1 MFQIIEAAINHVD
14 CISNLEKDFFGK
26 NDVSYEDVLLNY
38 KTNDYIVYIVMLNS
52 ECIGYLYANLICS
65 ELNIYNLGIKEKYR
79 KKGYGYKLLDY
90 TINSNK
96 GISNI
101 YVELRKS
108 NLAALNLYKKLG
120 FEIYNER
127 SKYYSIPTEDAI
139 LMKYR
144 KNTNKSCLK

>member
-1 MFQIIEAAINHVD
+1 MFQIIEAAINHAD

-26 NDVSYEDVLLNY
+26 NYISYEEVLLDY
-38 KTNDYIVYIVMLNS
+38 KINDYVVYVATFNS
-52 ECIGYLYANLICS
+52 ECIGYLCASLICD

-79 KKGYGYKLLDY
+79 KQGYGYQLLNF
-90 TINSNK
+90 TINSIQT
-96 GISNI
+96 ISNI

-127 SKYYSIPTEDAI
+127 NKYYSMPTEDAI
-139 LMKYR
+139 LMKYIT
-144 KNTNKSCLK
+144 KM

>member
-1 MFQIIEAAINHVD
+1 MFQIIEAAINHAD

-26 NDVSYEDVLLNY
+26 NDISYEEVLLDY
-38 KTNDYIVYIVMLNS
+38 KINDYVVYVATFNS
-52 ECIGYLYANLICS
+52 ECIGYLCASLICD

-79 KKGYGYKLLDY
+79 KQGYGYQLLNF
-90 TINSNK
+90 TINSIQT
-96 GISNI
+96 ISNI

-127 SKYYSIPTEDAI
+127 SKYYSMPTEDAI
-139 LMKYR
+139 LMKCIT
-144 KNTNKSCLK
+144 KI

>member
-1 MFQIIEAAINHVD
+1 MFQIIEAAINHAD

-26 NDVSYEDVLLNY
+26 NDISYEEVLLDY
-38 KTNDYIVYIVMLNS
+38 KINDYVVYVATFNS
-52 ECIGYLYANLICS
+52 ECIGYLCASLICD

-79 KKGYGYKLLDY
+79 KQGYGYQLLNF
-90 TINSNK
+90 TINSIQT
-96 GISNI
+96 ISNI

-127 SKYYSIPTEDAI
+127 SKYYSMPTEDAI
-139 LMKYR
+139 LMKYIT
-144 KNTNKSCLK
+144 KM

>member
-1 MFQIIEAAINHVD
+1 MFQIIEAAINHAD

-26 NDVSYEDVLLNY
+26 NDISYEEVLLDY
-38 KTNDYIVYIVMLNS
+38 KINDYIVYVATFNS
-52 ECIGYLYANLICS
+52 ECIGYLCASLICD

-79 KKGYGYKLLDY
+79 KQGYGYQLLNF
-90 TINSNK
+90 TINSILT
-96 GISNI
+96 ISNI

-127 SKYYSIPTEDAI
+127 SKYYSMPTEDAI
-139 LMKYR
+139 LMKYIS
-144 KNTNKSCLK
+144 KM

>member
-1 MFQIIEAAINHVD
+1 MFQIIEAAINHAD

-26 NDVSYEDVLLNY
+26 NDISYEEVLLDY
-38 KTNDYIVYIVMLNS
+38 KINDYVVYVATFNS
-52 ECIGYLYANLICS
+52 ECIGYLCASLICD

-79 KKGYGYKLLDY
+79 KQGYGYQLLNF
-90 TINSNK
+90 TINSILT
-96 GISNI
+96 ISNI

-127 SKYYSIPTEDAI
+127 SKYYSMPTEDAI
-139 LMKYR
+139 LMKYIS
-144 KNTNKSCLK
+144 KM

>member
-1 MFQIIEAAINHVD
+1 MFQIIEAAINHAD

-26 NDVSYEDVLLNY
+26 NDISYEEVLLDY
-38 KTNDYIVYIVMLNS
+38 KINDYVVYVATFNS
-52 ECIGYLYANLICS
+52 ECIGYLCASLICD

-79 KKGYGYKLLDY
+79 KQGYGYQLLNF
-90 TINSNK
+90 TINSIK
-96 GISNI
+96 TISNI

-127 SKYYSIPTEDAI
+127 SKYYSMPTEDAI
-139 LMKYR
+139 LMKYIT
-144 KNTNKSCLK
+144 KM

>member
-1 MFQIIEAAINHVD
+1 MFQIIEAAINHAD

-26 NDVSYEDVLLNY
+26 NDISYEEVLLDY
-38 KTNDYIVYIVMLNS
+38 KINDYVVYVATFNS
-52 ECIGYLYANLICS
+52 ECIGYLCASLICD

-79 KKGYGYKLLDY
+79 KQGYGYQLLNF
-90 TINSNK
+90 TINSIQA
-96 GISNI
+96 ISNI

-127 SKYYSIPTEDAI
+127 SKYYSMPTEDAI
-139 LMKYR
+139 LMKYIT
-144 KNTNKSCLK
+144 KM

>member
-1 MFQIIEAAINHVD
+1 MFQIIEAAINHAD

-26 NDVSYEDVLLNY
+26 NDISYEEVLLDY
-38 KTNDYIVYIVMLNS
+38 KINDYIVYVATFNS
-52 ECIGYLYANLICS
+52 ECIGYLCASLICD

-79 KKGYGYKLLDY
+79 KQGYVYQLLNF
-90 TINSNK
+90 TINSIQT
-96 GISNI
+96 ISNI

-127 SKYYSIPTEDAI
+127 SKYYSMPTEDAI
-139 LMKYR
+139 LMKYIT
-144 KNTNKSCLK
+144 KM

>member
-1 MFQIIEAAINHVD
+1 MFQIIEAAINHAD

-26 NDVSYEDVLLNY
+26 NDISYEEVLLDY
-38 KTNDYIVYIVMLNS
+38 KINDYVVYVATFNS
-52 ECIGYLYANLICS
+52 ECIGYLCASLICD

-79 KKGYGYKLLDY
+79 KQGYGYQLINF
-90 TINSNK
+90 TINSIQT
-96 GISNI
+96 ISNI

-127 SKYYSIPTEDAI
+127 SKYYSMPTEDAI
-139 LMKYR
+139 LMKYIT
-144 KNTNKSCLK
+144 KM

>member
-1 MFQIIEAAINHVD
+1 MFQIIEAAINHAD

-26 NDVSYEDVLLNY
+26 NDISYEEVLLDY
-38 KTNDYIVYIVMLNS
+38 KINDYIVYVATFNS
-52 ECIGYLYANLICS
+52 ECIGYLCASLICD

-79 KKGYGYKLLDY
+79 KQGYGYQLLNF
-90 TINSNK
+90 TINSIQT
-96 GISNI
+96 ISNI

-127 SKYYSIPTEDAI
+127 NKYYSMPTEDAI
-139 LMKYR
+139 LMKYIT
-144 KNTNKSCLK
+144 KM

>member
-1 MFQIIEAAINHVD
+1 MFQIIEAAINHAD

-26 NDVSYEDVLLNY
+26 NDISYEEVLLDY
-38 KTNDYIVYIVMLNS
+38 KINDYVVYVATFNS
-52 ECIGYLYANLICS
+52 ECIGYLCASLICD

-79 KKGYGYKLLDY
+79 KQGYGYQLLNF
-90 TINSNK
+90 TINSIQT
-96 GISNI
+96 ISNI

-127 SKYYSIPTEDAI
+127 NKYYSMPTEDAI
-139 LMKYR
+139 LMKYIT
-144 KNTNKSCLK
+144 KM

>member
-1 MFQIIEAAINHVD
+1 MFQIIEAAINHAD

-26 NDVSYEDVLLNY
+26 NDISYEEVLLDY
-38 KTNDYIVYIVMLNS
+38 KINDYIVYVATFNS
-52 ECIGYLYANLICS
+52 ECIGYLCASLICD

-79 KKGYGYKLLDY
+79 KQGYGYQLLNF
-90 TINSNK
+90 TINSIQT
-96 GISNI
+96 ISNI

-139 LMKYR
+139 LMKYIT
-144 KNTNKSCLK
+144 KM